1 MRKRPSIDTTLARR
15 RSLINK
21 NSVIQGKSPLTAP
34 DIPFFLQEPPSPHSA
49 IVVSKLK
56 MRRKPHCKVTGVISP
71 ASCEVDKDDNAV
83 QSAKVSKVLFKFPE
97 KQVMNSELV
106 IEKGVEVDGKK
117 GEKEVIGKSCG
128 DGLGLSEISEFLI
141 SARES
146 LYSLRHE
153 AKIYM
158 SSSKKYINDVQKSR
172 RSSFVS
178 DEFKYFTSF
187 CQSEAQDPMKELSE
201 SIEDLKAKISQNEKT
216 KSQLI
221 STDSGLK
228 EAVQSL
234 EKNIQ
239 VYQDL
244 KTQNKASNC
253 TSNCLLF

>member
-15 RSLINK
+15 RSLISK
-21 NSVIQGKSPLTAP
+21 NNGMQGKSPLTAP
-34 DIPFFLQEPPSPHSA
+34 DIPFFLQEPPSPQSA

-71 ASCEVDKDDNAV
+71 ASCEVDRDDKSV
-83 QSAKVSKVLFKFPE
+83 HSAKVSKVLFKFPE
-97 KQVMNSELV
+97 KQVMNSELG
-106 IEKGVEVDGKK
+106 IEKGVEEEGKE
-117 GEKEVIGKSCG
+117 EKKDLIEKSCANVM
-128 DGLGLSEISEFLI
+128 GLSEISEFLI

-201 SIEDLKAKISQNEKT
+201 SIEELKAKISKNEKT
-216 KSQLI
+216 KSELLT
-221 STDSGLK
+221 TDSGLK

-234 EKNIQ
+234 EKNLQ